1 MPIPVEGEVARGIG
15 RDRVQNVR
23 LTDNGPEARA
33 VLDLIFSNHFS
44 WNEPGAFEALRDAL
58 LRHGDSYRHLADLRF
73 YLEAVERL
81 TRRYADQDTWASRA
95 WPVQESCACQRIRSK
110 GCNTIHAEIFAK
122 GVPHDDWKSIFCDRR
137 SCLRHEAL

>member
-1 MPIPVEGEVARGIG
+1 VPIPVEGEVARGIG

-81 TRRYADQDTWASRA
+81 TRRYADQDTWARLAVSSVARSGELRVPAYQIQRLQHHPRGDFRERSPSR
-95 WPVQESCACQRIRSK
+95 
-110 GCNTIHAEIFAK
+110 
-122 GVPHDDWKSIFCDRR
+122 
-137 SCLRHEAL
+137 